1 MEDAKK
7 NEIAKIQ
14 LDTNISASFR
24 YLKPG
29 DEVEQRLTINSKG
42 GVWFAS
48 YTYNNGQRYRP
59 FRSCRQK
66 ITAQEAREILP
77 LLETYAQ
84 YGDTIFEAYEG
95 TWKMTIVYKDGTQK
109 HYLGPAREN
118 AAVGDILLSEFI
130 RRRIPIGGLYLLG

>member
-1 MEDAKK
+1 M
-7 NEIAKIQ
+7 
-14 LDTNISASFR
+14 L
-24 YLKPG
+24 
-29 DEVEQRLTINSKG
+29 
-42 GVWFAS
+42 
-48 YTYNNGQRYRP
+48 
-59 FRSCRQK
+59 CR
-66 ITAQEAREILP
+66 TEEEATVGMVAAAEPEEREILP